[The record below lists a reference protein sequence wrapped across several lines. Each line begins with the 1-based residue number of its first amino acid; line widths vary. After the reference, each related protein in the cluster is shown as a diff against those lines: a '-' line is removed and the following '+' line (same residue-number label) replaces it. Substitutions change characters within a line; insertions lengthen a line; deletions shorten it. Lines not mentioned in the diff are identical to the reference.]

1 MEDIMSKNIKLEG
14 QVEKLRKLKNFE
26 EELKTKKLE
35 CEDLQNKFNTLQK
48 NYENNSQLLDSL
60 SYMKKLWENTEKDSK
75 K

>member
-35 CEDLQNKFNTLQK
+35 CEDLQNKYNTLQK

>member
-35 CEDLQNKFNTLQK
+35 CEDLQNKYNTLQK

-60 SYMKKLWENTEKDSK
+60 SYMKKTMGKY
-75 K
+75 

>member
-48 NYENNSQLLDSL
+48 NYENNSQLLESL